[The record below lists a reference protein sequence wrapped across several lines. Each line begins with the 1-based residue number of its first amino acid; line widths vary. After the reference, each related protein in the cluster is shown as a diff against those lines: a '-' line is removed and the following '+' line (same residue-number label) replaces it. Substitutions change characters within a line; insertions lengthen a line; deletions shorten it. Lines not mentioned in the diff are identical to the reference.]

1 MAKLCKKYSFSK
13 AELSNTDGK
22 YIITEISKDDSV
34 DYDFT
39 AILDSFVGFS
49 GVSISIGIDD
59 DVPEIEV

>member
-1 MAKLCKKYSFSK
+1 MAKLTKKYSFSK
-13 AELSNTDGK
+13 SEISNTDGK
-22 YIITEISKDDSV
+22 YILTEINKDDSV

-39 AILDSFVGFS
+39 AILDSFVGLS